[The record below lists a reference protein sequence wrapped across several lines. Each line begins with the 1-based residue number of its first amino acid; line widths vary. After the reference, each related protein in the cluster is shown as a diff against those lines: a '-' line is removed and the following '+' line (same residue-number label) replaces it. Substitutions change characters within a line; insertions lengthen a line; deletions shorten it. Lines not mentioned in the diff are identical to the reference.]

1 MTGSYNNN
9 FFTCDV
15 LGDGIRAMKAL
26 KPGQADPS
34 QGSIIDPSRELLDSS
49 QKYVPLKIHPMS
61 PRFIC
66 ACINIL
72 IGLSMP
78 LGTRART

>member
-34 QGSIIDPSRELLDSS
+34 HGNVIDPSRELLDSS
-49 QKYVPLKIHPMS
+49 QK
-61 PRFIC
+61 
-66 ACINIL
+66 
-72 IGLSMP
+72 
-78 LGTRART
+78 